1 MEDEE
6 ILDMYWARDEQAVT
20 ETANKY
26 GRQLHRLSEGI
37 VKNKE
42 DAEECVND
50 TYQKAWENIP
60 PTRPVYFLAYL
71 LKITRHFSFG
81 KLDYHQAARR
91 NVEVVALSRELED
104 CIPVSADE
112 NTHID
117 SWEIGEQISS
127 FLQGQKEIYRFIFIR
142 RYFGTDSVRSIAKM
156 YGISE
161 SKVKSIL
168 FRMRKALKKQLE
180 QGGIWV

>member
-6 ILDMYWARDEQAVT
+6 ILELYWERDEQAVT
-20 ETANKY
+20 MTANKY
-26 GRQLHRLSEGI
+26 GHHLHRLSKSI
-37 VKNKE
+37 VKNNE

-71 LKITRHFSFG
+71 AKITRHFSFG
-81 KLDYHQAARR
+81 KLDYHLAAKR
-91 NVEVVALSRELED
+91 NVELVTLSRELED
-104 CIPVSADE
+104 CISASADE

-117 SWEIGEQISS
+117 SWEIGERISS
-127 FLQGQKEIYRFIFIR
+127 FLQMQKEIHRQIFIR
-142 RYFGTDSVRSIAKM
+142 RYFGTDSVKSIAKS

-168 FRMRKALKKQLE
+168 FRMRKSLKKHLE

>member
-6 ILDMYWARDEQAVT
+6 ILDLYWERDEQALA
-20 ETANKY
+20 ETDKKY
-26 GRQLHRLSEGI
+26 GNHLYRLSESI
-37 VKNKE
+37 VRNRE

-60 PTRPVYFLAYL
+60 PTRPFYLRAYL
-71 LKITRHFSFG
+71 AKITRHFSFG

-91 NVEVVALSRELED
+91 NVELVTLSRELED
-104 CIPVSADE
+104 CIPATADE
-112 NTHID
+112 NMYID
-117 SWEIGEQISS
+117 SCDIGESISS
-127 FLQGQKEIYRFIFIR
+127 FLQMQKQVHRQIFVR
-142 RYFGTDSVRSIAKM
+142 RYFGTDSVKEIAKS

-168 FRMRKALKKQLE
+168 FRMRKALKKHLE